1 MTMMMT
7 IMMMAMMMMTQ
18 LLWESKAGDDSSR
31 WSRWD
36 RCTISNRHQPLS
48 ELLCYNLF
56 ILYHTI
62 FVSLYST
69 TIFII
74 FVTLYP
80 TILYHCILSFF
91 PKRETPLDAACNTF
105 NGIRAVICISHIFQ
119 SDFLHFPIRFLLSSI
134 QISHIFHSDFSHLP
148 IRFLIS
154 YIQILS

>member
-1 MTMMMT
+1 MGGTGAQSQTATNHSLSCCAT
-7 IMMMAMMMMTQ
+7 IC
-18 LLWESKAGDDSSR
+18 SY
-31 WSRWD
+31 
-36 RCTISNRHQPLS
+36 CIIP
-48 ELLCYNLF
+48 Y
-56 ILYHTI
+56 LYHCI
-62 FVSLYST
+62 HYNFYHICNIVSYHIVSLYS
-69 TIFII
+69 II
-74 FVTLYP
+74 
-80 TILYHCILSFF
+80 F